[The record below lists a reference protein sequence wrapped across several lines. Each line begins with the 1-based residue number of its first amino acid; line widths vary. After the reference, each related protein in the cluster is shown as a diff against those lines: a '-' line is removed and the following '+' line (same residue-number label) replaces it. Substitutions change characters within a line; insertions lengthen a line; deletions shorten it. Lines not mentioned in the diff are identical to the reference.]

1 MSQRNG
7 VISKEEEALYDRQIR
22 LWGMEAQSRL
32 RSSSILFIGVKAVT
46 LEACKNLV
54 LGGIGQLSIYDPQP
68 ISKLDLETQYYF
80 NESHVGQAKDKVLA
94 EKLAVLNPLVD
105 IRAVSSL
112 DDVEGVDLV
121 VSIGRQQAKDEWRRR
136 GVKSIL
142 ADAFGLFGYIFVDC
156 LDAHEYIEEGRVKD
170 AKTGESEVVRESKV
184 ATYKSFGESV
194 KAKVPGGNATRLARK
209 YSPLAFVCQALAT
222 MGNETAVGEFVKG
235 ALEQRELPQGFVAD
249 ELLERVQASWGT
261 EFVPSA
267 AVVGATLA
275 QEVLK
280 IITLK
285 DMPANNWF
293 TYDGLVSEGITC
305 ML

>member
-1 MSQRNG
+1 MSHQNG

-22 LWGMEAQSRL
+22 LWGMEAQNRL
-32 RSSSILFIGVKAVT
+32 RKSSILFIGVKTVT

-54 LGGIGQLSIYDPQP
+54 LGGIGRLSIYDPQP
-68 ISKLDLETQYYF
+68 ITNLDLETQYYF
-80 NESHVGQAKDKVLA
+80 NESHVGQPKDKVLA

-112 DDVEGVDLV
+112 DIAGVDLV
-121 VSIGRQQAKDEWRRR
+121 VNIGHSTGGWRQK
-136 GVKSIL
+136 GVKSML

-156 LDAHEYIEEGRVKD
+156 LDTHEYIEEGRVKD
-170 AKTGESEVVRESKV
+170 AKTGESEVVRSSKV
-184 ATYKSFGESV
+184 AAYKSFEDSV
-194 KAKVPGGNATRLARK
+194 AAKISGGNAVRLARK
-209 YSPLAFVCQALAT
+209 YSPLVFVCQALAT
-222 MGNETAVGEFVKG
+222 MDERVPDGELSQFIKTAL
-235 ALEQRELPQGFVAD
+235 AQRDLPPGFVGD
-249 ELLERVQASWGT
+249 ELVSRVEASWGT

-267 AVVGATLA
+267 SVVGATLA
-275 QEVLK
+275 QEALK

-305 ML
+305 TL

>member
-1 MSQRNG
+1 MSRHNG

-32 RSSSILFIGVKAVT
+32 RNSSILFVGVKAVT

-54 LGGIGQLSIYDPQP
+54 LGGIGRLFIYDPQP
-68 ISKLDLETQYYF
+68 IARLDLETQYYF
-80 NESHVGQAKDKVLA
+80 SESHVGQAKDKVLA

-105 IRAVSSL
+105 IRVASSL
-112 DDVEGVDLV
+112 DDIDGVDLV
-121 VSIGRQQAKDEWRRR
+121 VSIGRQQTKDEWRQR
-136 GVKSIL
+136 GIKSIL

-156 LDAHEYIEEGRVKD
+156 LDAHEYIEESRVRD
-170 AKTGESEVVRESKV
+170 AKTGELEVVRESKV
-184 ATYKSFGESV
+184 ATYKSFEESV
-194 KAKVPGGNATRLARK
+194 KAKVPGGSATRLARK
-209 YSPLAFVCQALAT
+209 YSPLVLVCQALAT
-222 MGNETAVGEFVKG
+222 MGDEAAVGQFVKN
-235 ALEQRELPQGFVAD
+235 ALEQRELPQGYVED
-249 ELLERVQASWGT
+249 ELLERVQASWDT

-275 QEVLK
+275 QEALK

-305 ML
+305 IL